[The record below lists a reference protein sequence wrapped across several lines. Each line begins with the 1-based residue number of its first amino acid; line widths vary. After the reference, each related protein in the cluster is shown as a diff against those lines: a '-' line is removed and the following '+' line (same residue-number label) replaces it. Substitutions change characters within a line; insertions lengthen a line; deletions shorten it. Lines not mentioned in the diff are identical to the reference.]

1 MSKYS
6 YEFKKTVVLEYL
18 AGSDSGYYQYCRIL
32 QLAGAATL
40 VGVTTAIAS
49 LIGASFLP
57 NRHSVYAGCGNF
69 AVYRHLVV
77 VRDVDVNHPLKTS

>member
-1 MSKYS
+1 MNLRKRLYWN
-6 YEFKKTVVLEYL
+6 T
-18 AGSDSGYYQYCRIL
+18 L
-32 QLAGAATL
+32 QDPIPVIISIAVSSSWQGAATL

>member
-32 QLAGAATL
+32 QLAG
-40 VGVTTAIAS
+40 GS
-49 LIGASFLP
+49 NSGRRYHSNRFP
-57 NRHSVYAGCGNF
+57 NRCILSSESAF
-69 AVYRHLVV
+69 RL
-77 VRDVDVNHPLKTS
+77 RWLR